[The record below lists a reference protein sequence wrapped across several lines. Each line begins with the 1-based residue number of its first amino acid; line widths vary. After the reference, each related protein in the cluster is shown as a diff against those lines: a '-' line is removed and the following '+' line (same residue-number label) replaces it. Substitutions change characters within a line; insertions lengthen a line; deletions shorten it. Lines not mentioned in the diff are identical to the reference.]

1 MQPSIT
7 RLRPLGARI
16 RVDGPALVRQFAKFG
31 TVGFIAYLVDVA
43 VFNAL
48 QYFGARPLLADEPL
62 QAKVIST
69 AVATSVAWLG
79 NRYWTFRRTRRRE
92 LRREFALFALM
103 YTIGL
108 GISLSI
114 LWFSHYVLDL
124 TSPLADNISANVI
137 GLAAGAAFRFWAS
150 RRFVFVHRVG
160 APGRSSQPIEKPN
173 EMVPEHGPDAV
184 HELWSRSPAP

>member
-1 MQPSIT
+1 M
-7 RLRPLGARI
+7 ARI
-16 RVDGPALVRQFAKFG
+16 STSGPALVRQVAKFS

-48 QYFGARPLLADEPL
+48 QYFGAPPLLAGEPL

-69 AVATSVAWLG
+69 AVATAVAWLG

-92 LRREFALFALM
+92 MRPEFALFAVM

-114 LWFSHYVLDL
+114 LWFSHYVLGL

-150 RRFVFVHRVG
+150 RRFVFVHDLG
-160 APGRSSQPIEKPN
+160 TPGRSQPPIELPN
-173 EMVPEHGPDAV
+173 EMLPRA
-184 HELWSRSPAP
+184 